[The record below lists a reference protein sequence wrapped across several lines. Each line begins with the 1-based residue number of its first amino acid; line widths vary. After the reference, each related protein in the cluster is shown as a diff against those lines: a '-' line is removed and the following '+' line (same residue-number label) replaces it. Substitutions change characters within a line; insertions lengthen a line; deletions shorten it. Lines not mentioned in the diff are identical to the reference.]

1 MRWDAGRWL
10 LQPLAVQATVKKKPT
25 TIHNGQWALGHPDPK
40 VAKASSGKD
49 DPVAV
54 LRERAG
60 RLLRK

>member
-1 MRWDAGRWL
+1 
-10 LQPLAVQATVKKKPT
+10 
-25 TIHNGQWALGHPDPK
+25 

-49 DPVAV
+49 DTVAV